1 MTNYKI
7 NLVSNPSENTFII
20 NCENR
25 VISVD
30 IETPSKSKTLSGE
43 KLTRDILN
51 EITSQVE
58 TYISQQIATQQANA
72 DLVRR
77 DQQTFVN
84 EKINNIANALSWYEE
99 EYFEVILDEQAHA
112 LALYLDNLSS
122 DERINN
128 LKNSIKT
135 DVIRVIKIDTES
147 QE

>member
-84 EKINNIANALSWYEE
+84 EKLIILPMHYHGMKKNI
-99 EYFEVILDEQAHA
+99 
-112 LALYLDNLSS
+112 
-122 DERINN
+122 
-128 LKNSIKT
+128 LK
-135 DVIRVIKIDTES
+135 
-147 QE
+147 